1 MDVRR
6 KLSDKVMPESK
17 DFPDFPGPF
26 GGISL
31 MKAALA
37 IVLCTASGLSGA
49 AQSAEPE
56 WYFHDVPGE
65 GFAEAAFGEPNTDAR
80 RIRFTCSD
88 GVLEVEGPL
97 AWDKAGDA
105 TGTPLRISF
114 TMPEGQ
120 RQVIDAKITEGDGLF
135 YIGKIAARDPVI
147 AALIA
152 GKSVRVQRVDFRQ
165 VIEVPARG
173 AAQPMRSLLKVCAA
187 QKPKRP

>member
-1 MDVRR
+1 
-6 KLSDKVMPESK
+6 MPESK

-31 MKAALA
+31 LKVVLAVVLYAAG
-37 IVLCTASGLSGA
+37 GLSAA
-49 AQSAEPE
+49 AQSVAYE
-56 WYFHDVPGE
+56 WYFHDVPRE

-105 TGTPLRISF
+105 TGTSLRISF

-135 YIGKIAARDPVI
+135 YIGKIAAGDPVI

-152 GKSVRVQRVDFRQ
+152 GKSVRVQRLNFRQ

-173 AAQPMRSLLKVCAA
+173 AAQPLRSLLKVCTA